1 MKVNFRL
8 MKDILKNIRLIRES
22 KGFSQEQIAE
32 MMKIT
37 QSQYARFERG
47 ATKTDLE
54 TLYEFS
60 LVVGMSLI
68 DIISYPKKY
77 VEIGQQPNGDAVEA
91 TLQIKLRNDKRDQVL
106 KLVFGDNNIEILNR

>member
-1 MKVNFRL
+1 MKINFRL
-8 MKDILKNIRLIRES
+8 MKEILNNIRTIREA
-22 KGFSQEQIAE
+22 KGLSQDQTAE
-32 MMKIT
+32 LLKIS

-54 TLYEFS
+54 TLSDFAS
-60 LVVGMSLI
+60 VMGMSLV
-68 DIISYPKKY
+68 DIITYPKKY
-77 VEIGQQPNGDAVEA
+77 VELGHSSNGDAVEA